1 VLNSNKKFI
10 LLVIVLTSLFIS
22 ACNGNSEAN
31 GPDDALAKVGSKDIK
46 LKQVDMLIKRQ
57 LQQSQGA
64 TFTPAE
70 LAAAR
75 LTVLDSLIQEEA
87 LFQRA
92 QKDNLVPDDA
102 KLTQELQ
109 TRKQQAKLTDE
120 QYQAQ
125 LKQAEM
131 TEEEYKEQMRREMAI
146 AALQDKE
153 KTRVS
158 APTED
163 EVKKYFEE
171 HKEEFK
177 AVRGASI
184 SIIVVSPTAEG
195 MVGDAVGEA
204 AADQKIKAIYEQ
216 LKAGADFATIASQRS
231 EDNSA
236 IRSGNIGFLSEDQLK
251 QAFPTRP
258 EIVARLMTQ
267 MTDGQYTEPLKDNLS
282 GSWAIFKLNGRR
294 EKTENLTIENQEV
307 RQSIIDNLTQQR
319 QQVLFKALVVTA
331 LAEANPKNYLAEQ
344 LTKDPNRISAM
355 KPSALI
361 QQAAQQQQQ
370 QVQQQPRVENQNAAP
385 AANSNAS
392 SASKNANTAPAN
404 RPANS
409 NR

>member
-1 VLNSNKKFI
+1 MLNSNKKFI

>member
-1 VLNSNKKFI
+1 MFNSNLKI
-10 LLVIVLTSLFIS
+10 LFLVLVLTSLFIT
-22 ACNGNSEAN
+22 ACNGDAN
-31 GPDDALAKVGSKDIK
+31 ISGADDALAKVGSKDIK
-46 LKQVDMLIKRQ
+46 LKQVDTLIKRQ
-57 LQQSQGA
+57 LLQSPGS

-102 KLTQELQ
+102 KVTQEVQ
-109 TRKQQAKLTDE
+109 TRKQQAKMTDE

-131 TEEEYKEQMRREMAI
+131 TEEEYKEQTRREMAI
-146 AALQDKE
+146 TALQDKE

-163 EVKKYFEE
+163 DVKKYFDE
-171 HKEEFK
+171 HKDEFK

-184 SIIVVSPTAEG
+184 SLIIATPTAEG

-204 AADQKIKAIYEQ
+204 AAEQKIKAIYEQ
-216 LKAGADFATIASQRS
+216 LKAGADFATIAAQRS

-236 IRSGNIGFLSEDQLK
+236 IRNGNIGFLSEDQLK

-294 EKTENLTIENQEV
+294 EKTENLSLENQEV

-331 LAEANPKNYLAEQ
+331 LADANAKNYFAEQ
-344 LTKDPNRISAM
+344 LAKDPKRISDM
-355 KPSALI
+355 KPSALL
-361 QQAAQQQQQ
+361 QQAQQQQSQ
-370 QVQQQPRVENQNAAP
+370 QQPQQPRVENQNTAP
-385 AANSNAS
+385 ANSNA
-392 SASKNANTAPAN
+392 AAPAKNANSAPAN